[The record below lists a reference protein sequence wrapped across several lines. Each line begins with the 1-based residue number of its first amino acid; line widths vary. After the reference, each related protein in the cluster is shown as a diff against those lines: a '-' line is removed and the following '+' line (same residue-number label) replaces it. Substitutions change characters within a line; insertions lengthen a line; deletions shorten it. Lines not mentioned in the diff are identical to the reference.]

1 MKGYH
6 IITFGCQMN
15 AHDSEKIA
23 GLLELNGYV
32 ESIEPKDSELI
43 IINTC
48 SIRKKAED
56 KFFSQLGRY
65 KKLKTKKKD
74 LKIVVTGCIAQQ
86 EGERIIKRAPYVDF
100 VIGPQN
106 IHLVGNLDT
115 NQRILTSE
123 NIDISTLS
131 IDAKRNIQ
139 TKALINIMYGC
150 NNFCSYCVVPYTRGR
165 EKSRASNEIIEEI
178 KGLTLNGYKEFTLL
192 GQNVNS
198 YKSDINFV
206 ELLKKIED
214 IEDVVRIRFMTS
226 HPKDL
231 SDELIKAFKDF
242 SKLCE
247 HIHLPL
253 QSGSN
258 KILFLMNRKYTYEE
272 YLKKIYKLREYVP
285 DISITTDI
293 ITGFPSET
301 EEDHLLTL
309 KALQEIQFDG
319 IFSFK
324 YSLRPGTKSAFY
336 EDNVDINTKN
346 RRLNEINQLQDEITD
361 KKNELLKNNKLE
373 ILIEGPSDKPNFKLM
388 GRTRGNK
395 IVYLNSHNNSTSY
408 GNIVNVIIKH
418 THRHSLEAE
427 YIEDSNSHTRL

>member
-1 MKGYH
+1 
-6 IITFGCQMN
+6 MN

-214 IEDVVRIRFMTS
+214 IEDVERIRFMTS